1 MINQSNMSWLSLV
14 YFIFICYGLTSIVVQ
29 SKIFKPFRE
38 IVKTKSKFFGSLL
51 HCMMCFSFWVGLF
64 VVPVLGF
71 SPTSILFGEV
81 NLNLYSRIIFTIF
94 DAAFISGVV
103 YYINIIEL
111 YIESK
116 LPDEQ

>member
-1 MINQSNMSWLSLV
+1 MNWITLI
-14 YFIFICYGLTSIVVQ
+14 YFVFICYGITSIVVQ
-29 SKIFKPFRE
+29 SKLFKPLRE
-38 IVKTKSKFFGSLL
+38 IIKTKSVFFGSLL
-51 HCMMCFSFWVGLF
+51 NCMMCFGFWVGLF

-71 SPTSILFGEV
+71 SPTAIFFGGI
-81 NLNLYSRIIFTIF
+81 NLNLLDKIIFTIF
-94 DAAFISGVV
+94 DAAFISSVI

>member
-1 MINQSNMSWLSLV
+1 MNWITLT
-14 YFIFICYGLTSIVVQ
+14 YFVFICYGITSIVVQ
-29 SKIFKPFRE
+29 SKLFKPFRE
-38 IVKTKSKFFGSLL
+38 VMKVRSNFFGSLL
-51 HCMMCFSFWVGLF
+51 HCMMCFGFWVGLF

-71 SPTSILFGEV
+71 SPTAILFGKI
-81 NLNLYSRIIFTIF
+81 NLDLSQRIIFTIF

>member
-1 MINQSNMSWLSLV
+1 MNWITLT
-14 YFIFICYGLTSIVVQ
+14 YFVFICYGITSIVVQ
-29 SKIFKPFRE
+29 SKLFKPFRE
-38 IVKTKSKFFGSLL
+38 VIKTKSKFFGSLL
-51 HCMMCFSFWVGLF
+51 HCMMCFGFWVGLY

-71 SPTSILFGEV
+71 SPTAILFGKT
-81 NLNLYSRIIFTIF
+81 NLDLYQKIIFTIF

>member
-1 MINQSNMSWLSLV
+1 MNWITLT
-14 YFIFICYGLTSIVVQ
+14 YFVFICYGITSIVVQ
-29 SKIFKPFRE
+29 SKLFKPFRE
-38 IVKTKSKFFGSLL
+38 VMKTRSKFFGSLL
-51 HCMMCFSFWVGLF
+51 HCMMCFGFWVGLY

-71 SPTSILFGEV
+71 SPTAILFGKT
-81 NLNLYSRIIFTIF
+81 NLDLYQKIIFTIF

>member
-1 MINQSNMSWLSLV
+1 MNWITLT
-14 YFIFICYGLTSIVVQ
+14 YFVFICYGITSIVVQ
-29 SKIFKPFRE
+29 SKLFKPFRE
-38 IVKTKSKFFGSLL
+38 VMKTKSKFFGSLL
-51 HCMMCFSFWVGLF
+51 HCMMCFGFWVGLY

-71 SPTSILFGEV
+71 SPTAILFGKT
-81 NLNLYSRIIFTIF
+81 NLDLYQKIIFTIF

>member
-1 MINQSNMSWLSLV
+1 
-14 YFIFICYGLTSIVVQ
+14 
-29 SKIFKPFRE
+29 
-38 IVKTKSKFFGSLL
+38 
-51 HCMMCFSFWVGLF
+51 MCFGFWVGLY

-71 SPTSILFGEV
+71 SPTAILFGKT
-81 NLNLYSRIIFTIF
+81 NLDLYQKIIFTIF

>member
-1 MINQSNMSWLSLV
+1 MNWITLV
-14 YFIFICYGLTSIVVQ
+14 YFIFISYGLTSIVVQ
-29 SKIFKPFRE
+29 SKLFKPFRE
-38 IVKTKSKFFGSLL
+38 TIKAKSVFFGSLL
-51 HCMMCFSFWVGLF
+51 SCMMCFGFWVGLF

-71 SPTSILFGEV
+71 SPTVILFGKI
-81 NLNLYSRIIFTIF
+81 NLSLLDKILFTIF

>member
-1 MINQSNMSWLSLV
+1 M
-14 YFIFICYGLTSIVVQ
+14 
-29 SKIFKPFRE
+29 
-38 IVKTKSKFFGSLL
+38 KTRSKFFGSLL
-51 HCMMCFSFWVGLF
+51 HCMMCFGFWVGLY

-71 SPTSILFGEV
+71 SPTAILFGKT
-81 NLNLYSRIIFTIF
+81 NLDLYQKIIFTIF

>member
-1 MINQSNMSWLSLV
+1 MNWITLT
-14 YFIFICYGLTSIVVQ
+14 YFVFICYGITSIVVQ
-29 SKIFKPFRE
+29 SKLFKPLRE
-38 IVKTKSKFFGSLL
+38 IIKTKSSFFGSLL
-51 HCMMCFSFWVGLF
+51 NCMMCFGFWVGLF
-64 VVPVLGF
+64 VVPVLAF
-71 SPTSILFGEV
+71 SPTAIFFGKMDLDLLDKIL
-81 NLNLYSRIIFTIF
+81 FTIF

>member
-1 MINQSNMSWLSLV
+1 MGFLKIT
-14 YFIFICYGLTSIVVQ
+14 YFILICYGLTSIVVQ
-29 SKIFKPFRE
+29 SKLFKPLRSA
-38 IVKTKSKFFGSLL
+38 ISTKSKFFGSLL
-51 HCMMCFSFWVGLF
+51 NCMMCFSFWVGLL
-64 VVPVLGF
+64 VVTALSF
-71 SPTSILFGEV
+71 SPTAIFFGETNMDLPKKIV
-81 NLNLYSRIIFTIF
+81 FTIF